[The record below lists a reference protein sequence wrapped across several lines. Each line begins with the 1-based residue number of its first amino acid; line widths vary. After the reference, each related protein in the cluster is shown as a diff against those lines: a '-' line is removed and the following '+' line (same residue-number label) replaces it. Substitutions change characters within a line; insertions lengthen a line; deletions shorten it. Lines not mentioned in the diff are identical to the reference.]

1 MKFFN
6 KEWYELMQNTDYS
19 TENIRELPNKKYS
32 DKEIKQIYNEQLEKE
47 INIAYEEF
55 NTPPDFSELLE
66 EIMDEDYC
74 FNREDWVVFG
84 EGLKVRKA
92 ESKEEVVKSL
102 LKEEKQALEEFEN
115 RGTFNKKEVIK
126 DFKKMYKME
135 LKYKYEF
142 PKWLYDEVDNRLI
155 ALKALPKD
163 VLNRLRE
170 EEKVNKEKFNKIK
183 EEADR
188 VSKQQNLSYDIINNF
203 NFHDYPILSFNK
215 VENGYEMVLENYES
229 KIIKVLFENAEILE
243 LEKLN
248 FKDCYFLYDEIYSFD
263 GGYEVHMM
271 IESKG
276 LKYVILKCGEIK
288 FLVKK

>member
-1 MKFFN
+1 MKFYN

-32 DKEIKQIYNEQLEKE
+32 DKEIKEIYNEELEKE

-55 NTPPDFSELLE
+55 NTPPDFSEILE

-74 FNREDWVVFG
+74 FNSEDWVVLE
-84 EGLKVRKA
+84 EGRSVRKA

-102 LKEEKQALEEFEN
+102 LEEEKQALEEFEN

-163 VLNRLRE
+163 VLDKLRK
-170 EEKVNKEKFNKIK
+170 EEKVNKEKFNKIE

-188 VSKQQNLSYDIINNF
+188 ILKKQKLSYDIINNF
-203 NFHDYPILSFNK
+203 NFHDYPILGFNK

-229 KIIKVLFENAEILE
+229 EIIKVLFENAENIE

-248 FKDCYFLYDEIYSFD
+248 FKDCYFLYDEIYSVD

-271 IESKG
+271 VESKG
-276 LKYVILKCGEIK
+276 LKYVTLRCRDIK
-288 FLVKK
+288 FFS